1 MAQVFNGYIYHTN
14 YDLIDVIPRGAF
26 QNTGDNILSIIRGLA
41 NATELQDTAVYNLLH
56 ITIFWFFYE
65 FFYTIICRHTS
76 PRMLSSMTFWESTSY
91 TILRQLVN
99 Y

>member
-41 NATELQDTAVYNLLH
+41 NATELQDTAVLELITYNYFLVLL
-56 ITIFWFFYE
+56 
-65 FFYTIICRHTS
+65 
-76 PRMLSSMTFWESTSY
+76 
-91 TILRQLVN
+91 
-99 Y
+99 

>member
-41 NATELQDTAVYNLLH
+41 NATELQDTAV
-56 ITIFWFFYE
+56 
-65 FFYTIICRHTS
+65 
-76 PRMLSSMTFWESTSY
+76 
-91 TILRQLVN
+91 
-99 Y
+99 

>member
-41 NATELQDTAVYNLLH
+41 NATELQDTAVLELITYNYFL
-56 ITIFWFFYE
+56 E